1 MLTLYNLQKKGT
13 TGKSGYFR
21 WKEHICAFIDKH
33 WNTFFGYARLVNQIY
48 YLISLVIPIK
58 KYCLIDKVPM
68 KKLLW

>member
-33 WNTFFGYARLVNQIY
+33 WNTFFGYARLVTQKY
-48 YLISLVIPIK
+48 YFTRNSIK
-58 KYCLIDKVPM
+58 KYCPIDKVPM